1 MGVQD
6 ILLELDYMGIGYYQ
20 FELILEENGKVGSY
34 MEMFINVYFIELV
47 IVVWF
52 IKGGDLSY
60 NQIIGVLVVF
70 FSFRVIN
77 MMFLEDLFNKNFLE
91 YKVLE

>member
-70 FSFRVIN
+70 FSF
-77 MMFLEDLFNKNFLE
+77 
-91 YKVLE
+91 